1 MGIASLLPF
10 LTLLLLRRDS
20 PHARRYSTPAQPSYP
35 QAGSLFSTEKVFFSA
50 CKKRGFLHL
59 ANYAAFVL
67 AKPKYRLSNI
77 VQIANIATLE
87 IISLTANSNELATNF
102 VLSAILL
109 AF

>member
-1 MGIASLLPF
+1 M
-10 LTLLLLRRDS
+10 
-20 PHARRYSTPAQPSYP
+20 
-35 QAGSLFSTEKVFFSA
+35 
-50 CKKRGFLHL
+50 